1 MKSWIWLAVAAAC
14 ASGGCKWHNGK
25 PDGSGTIECTQV
37 DVSSLVPGRIAEM
50 RCEEG
55 SAVKADDVL
64 ARIDPSDLE
73 LRAAEAR
80 AAMSAAQA
88 QLDLVKAGSRT
99 EDIERARHQ
108 LEEAEAAA
116 RAAEA
121 DLKRIEKVFRQ
132 GNVTRKQ
139 FDDAQAQADRARATR
154 DAAGQNLARFRKGSR
169 EEEIRLAQA
178 QADLAQ
184 ARLATAEKAL
194 RDCVIKAPLAG
205 TVTTRNR
212 EAGEIVPAGAALL
225 TLSRLDEVWL
235 SIYVPERRVAGL
247 RLGRPARVRVDGD
260 PRPYDGIVTFISPV
274 AEFTPRNVQTPDE
287 REKLVYRLKIT
298 LKNPDGLFKPG
309 MPADG
314 YLTEPAGPEK
324 SE

>member
-1 MKSWIWLAVAAAC
+1 MRFPLLIALAMACGVA
-14 ASGGCKWHNGK
+14 GCTWQDNK

-37 DVSSLVPGRIAEM
+37 DVSSLVAGRIAEM
-50 RCEEG
+50 RCGEG
-55 SAVKADDVL
+55 DAVKAGDVL
-64 ARIDPSDLE
+64 ARIDTADFD

-80 AAMSAAQA
+80 AALAAAQA
-88 QLDLVKAGSRT
+88 QLDLVKAGSRA

-108 LEEAEAAA
+108 CEEAEAAA
-116 RAAEA
+116 RAAQA
-121 DLKRIEKVFRQ
+121 DRDRVEKVFQQ
-132 GNVTRKQ
+132 GNATQKQ
-139 FDDAQAQADRARATR
+139 LDDVRAQDDRARAVR
-154 DAAGQNLARFRKGSR
+154 DAAAQNLAHFQKGSR
-169 EEEIRLAQA
+169 DEEVRLAQA
-178 QADLAQ
+178 QAELAQ
-184 ARLATAEKAL
+184 ARLATAEKAV

-212 EAGEIVPAGAALL
+212 EAGEFAGVGLPVL

-235 SIYVPERRVAGL
+235 SIYVPERRVAGVK
-247 RLGRPARVRVDGD
+247 LGQAARVKVDGD
-260 PRPYDGIVTFISPV
+260 ARLYEGAVTFISPI

-314 YLTEPAGPEK
+314 YLAKP
-324 SE
+324 

>member
-1 MKSWIWLAVAAAC
+1 MRSWIWLAAAMVYGIA
-14 ASGGCKWHNGK
+14 GCTWHNGK

-50 RCEEG
+50 RCSEG
-55 SAVKADDVL
+55 DAVKADDVL
-64 ARIDPSDLE
+64 ARLDPADFE

-80 AAMSAAQA
+80 AGMAAAQA
-88 QLDLVKAGSRT
+88 QLDLIKAGSRA

-108 LEEAEAAA
+108 LEETEAAA
-116 RAAEA
+116 RAAQA
-121 DLKRIEKVFRQ
+121 DLERIEKVFQQ
-132 GNVTRKQ
+132 GNATQKQ
-139 FDDAQAQADRARATR
+139 FDDARAQADRARATR
-154 DAAGQNLARFRKGSR
+154 EAAAQNLAHFQKGSR
-169 EEEIRLAQA
+169 DEEIRLAQA

-184 ARLATAEKAL
+184 TRLATVEKAL

-212 EAGEIVPAGAALL
+212 EAGEIVPAGAPLL

-235 SIYVPERRVAGL
+235 SIYVPEPRVAGL
-247 RLGRPARVRVDGD
+247 RLGQTAQVKLDGD
-260 PRPYDGIVTFISPV
+260 ARLYDGTVTFISPI

-287 REKLVYRLKIT
+287 RAKLVYRLKIT

-314 YLTEPAGPEK
+314 YLTKPAEPGKAE
-324 SE
+324 